1 MPLDERSSAEE
12 TSGGNLLPQSE
23 KTSEVSDTKDESYDD
38 LPKSLFP
45 EVEETVIKYKDFG
58 YIRPGSLSEE
68 LRAKIILKG
77 SLFFQNKDEEYLF
90 PTEFTQNKSRSLTS
104 S

>member
-1 MPLDERSSAEE
+1 MEMPLDERSSAEE

-23 KTSEVSDTKDESYDD
+23 KTSEVSDTKNESFDD

-68 LRAKIILKG
+68 LRAKIVLKG
-77 SLFFQNKDEEYLF
+77 SLFFQTKM
-90 PTEFTQNKSRSLTS
+90 KSTCF
-104 S
+104 